1 MAKNQRVQIVSPKG
15 TAVYPWLNRPDTKFS
30 DDGEYKVTLKIPA
43 EQAQD
48 LIAKLDKMLEDY
60 QAEQASKDPKVG
72 RFTANAPYDEEMD
85 DNGNLTG
92 NYLFKFKQKAKV
104 HTKDGRTIDMKV
116 ALFDASRTP
125 TQAQVGGGSELK
137 IAATIWP
144 YVMPATKSVGLS
156 LRPSAVQ
163 IISLVSLSSGA
174 SNLFEVEDGFTDTG
188 TVTEETTEE
197 ETKEFA
203 ATDF

>member
-1 MAKNQRVQIVSPKG
+1 MAKTNKVQIVTPRG

-30 DDGEYKVTLKIPA
+30 DDGEFKVTLKIPA
-43 EQAQD
+43 EEAQD
-48 LIAKLDKMLEDY
+48 LISKLDKMLDDY
-60 QAEQASKDPKVG
+60 QKEQSGKDAKVG
-72 RFTANAPYDEEMD
+72 RYTANAPYEEEMD

-125 TQAQVGGGSELK
+125 TQAQVGGGSEVK
-137 IAATIWP
+137 VAATVWP
-144 YVMPATKSVGLS
+144 YVMPATKTVGLS

-163 IISLVSLSSGA
+163 ILSLVSVSSGA
-174 SNLFEVEDGFTDTG
+174 SNLFQVEDGFTDTG
-188 TVTEETTEE
+188 TVTEETEE
-197 ETKEFA
+197 ETTEYA

>member
-1 MAKNQRVQIVSPKG
+1 MARTNRIQIVTPKG

-30 DDGEYKVTLKIPA
+30 DDGEYKVTLKVPA
-43 EQAQD
+43 EDAQD
-48 LIAKLDKMLEDY
+48 LINKLDNILDEY
-60 QAEQASKDPKVG
+60 LSEQSSKDPKVG
-72 RFTANAPYDEEMD
+72 RFKTNAPYEEEVD

-125 TQAQVGGGSELK
+125 TQAAVGGGSELK
-137 IAATIWP
+137 VAATVWP

-163 IISLVSLSSGA
+163 ILSLVSLSSGVA
-174 SNLFEVEDGFTDTG
+174 NVFDVEDGFTDDG
-188 TVTEETTEE
+188 TTEQVTEETEE
-197 ETKEFA
+197 EYA

>member
-30 DDGEYKVTLKIPA
+30 DDGEYKVTLKISA
-43 EQAQD
+43 EEAQP
-48 LIAKLDKMLEDY
+48 LIQKLDKMLEDY
-60 QAEQASKDPKVG
+60 QAEQAGKDAKIG
-72 RFTANAPYDEEMD
+72 RFTANAPYDEEVD

-125 TQAQVGGGSELK
+125 TQAQIGGGSELK
-137 IAATIWP
+137 IAATVWP

-163 IISLVSLSSGA
+163 ILSLVSLSSSA

-188 TVTEETTEE
+188 TVADETEEETTEY
-197 ETKEFA
+197 A

>member
-1 MAKNQRVQIVSPKG
+1 
-15 TAVYPWLNRPDTKFS
+15 
-30 DDGEYKVTLKIPA
+30 
-43 EQAQD
+43 
-48 LIAKLDKMLEDY
+48 MLEDY
-60 QAEQASKDPKVG
+60 QAEQASKDAKVG
-72 RFTANAPYDEEMD
+72 RFTANTPYEEEVD

-137 IAATIWP
+137 IAATVWP

-163 IISLVSLSSGA
+163 ILSLVSLSSGA
-174 SNLFEVEDGFTDTG
+174 SNLFQVEDGFTDTG
-188 TVTEETTEE
+188 TVVDETEE
-197 ETKEFA
+197 ETYA

>member
-1 MAKNQRVQIVSPKG
+1 MAKTNKVQIVTPRG

-30 DDGEYKVTLKIPA
+30 DDGEFKVTLKIPA
-43 EQAQD
+43 EEAQD
-48 LIAKLDKMLEDY
+48 LISKLDKMLDDY
-60 QAEQASKDPKVG
+60 QKEQSGKDAKVG
-72 RFTANAPYDEEMD
+72 RYTANAPYEEEMD

-137 IAATIWP
+137 VAATVWP
-144 YVMPATKSVGLS
+144 YVMPATKTVGLS

-163 IISLVSLSSGA
+163 ILSLVSLSSGA

-188 TVTEETTEE
+188 TVTEETEE
-197 ETKEFA
+197 ETTEYA

>member
-1 MAKNQRVQIVSPKG
+1 MAKNQRVQIVTPKG

-30 DDGEYKVTLKIPA
+30 DDGEFKVTLKIPA
-43 EQAQD
+43 EQSQD

-60 QAEQASKDPKVG
+60 QAEQASKDAKVG
-72 RFTANAPYDEEMD
+72 RFTANTPYDEEVD

-125 TQAQVGGGSELK
+125 THAQVGGGSELK

-163 IISLVSLSSGA
+163 ILSLVSLSSGA
-174 SNLFEVEDGFTDTG
+174 SNLFEVEDGFTDSG
-188 TVTEETTEE
+188 TVAEETEEETTEY
-197 ETKEFA
+197 A

>member
-1 MAKNQRVQIVSPKG
+1 MAKNQRVQIVSPRG

-43 EQAQD
+43 EEAQD
-48 LIAKLDKMLEDY
+48 LISKLDKMLDEY
-60 QAEQASKDPKVG
+60 QAEQASRDPKVG
-72 RFTANAPYDEEMD
+72 RFKANAPYEEEMD

-137 IAATIWP
+137 IAATVWP

-163 IISLVSLSSGA
+163 ILSLVSLSTGA

-188 TVTEETTEE
+188 TVAEETEEDTTQY
-197 ETKEFA
+197 A

>member
-1 MAKNQRVQIVSPKG
+1 MAKTNKVQIVTPRG

-30 DDGEYKVTLKIPA
+30 DDGEFKVTLKIPA
-43 EQAQD
+43 EEAQD
-48 LIAKLDKMLEDY
+48 LISKLDKMLDDY
-60 QAEQASKDPKVG
+60 QKEQSGKDAKVG
-72 RFTANAPYDEEMD
+72 RYTANAPYEEEMD

-137 IAATIWP
+137 VAATVWP
-144 YVMPATKSVGLS
+144 YVMPATKTVGLS

-163 IISLVSLSSGA
+163 ILSLVSLSSGA

-188 TVTEETTEE
+188 TVTDETEEETTEY
-197 ETKEFA
+197 A